1 MSLANS
7 SNDTPPSRE
16 EIYQAFLRSL
26 KRRRGFGIVF
36 MQCPPA
42 EAKRIIGRVHQ
53 DLPQKQIATLTLTE
67 PIDNLYDRV
76 KNILDRDQLSILFI
90 QGLEKSLEAYIKP
103 GYRGDGDY
111 YNLDTVPTILSH
123 LNQRRELFRDNFPT
137 LCFVF
142 VLPAFAI
149 KYFIRRAPDFFDWGA
164 GVFNFSVDIGAND
177 FSDNVIQPGQNNIN
191 IGSGR
196 PVGEEIDYFQ
206 QALQRQREIGD
217 RVAWPTANRKG
228 EADCLSSLGNAYR
241 SLGQYREAINY
252 LQQGLQIQHEIGDR
266 YGELASLSS
275 LGGALYCL
283 KQYERSIA
291 SYDKAIQ
298 IYQELGLDQATLLS
312 QMLINRGNALK
323 SIGRLEESIK
333 NYNQALAIEPNSDQA
348 LVQCGDA
355 LNQLGL

>member
-1 MSLANS
+1 MSLAKS
-7 SNDTPPSRE
+7 SNDSQPSRE

-26 KRRRGFGIVF
+26 RRRRGFGIVF
-36 MQCPPA
+36 MQSPPA

-76 KNILDRDQLSILFI
+76 ENILDRDQLSILFI
-90 QGLEKSLEAYIKP
+90 QGIEKSLEAYIKP

-111 YNLDTVPTILSH
+111 YNLDTVPSILNH
-123 LNQRRELFRDNFPT
+123 LNQRRELFRDHFPT
-137 LCFVF
+137 LCFIF

-149 KYFIRRAPDFFDWGA
+149 KYFIRRAPDFFDWSA
-164 GVFNFSVDIGAND
+164 GVFDFSVDIGGKD
-177 FSDNVIQPGQNNIN
+177 FSDNVIQPGQDNIN
-191 IGSGR
+191 VGSGR
-196 PVGEEIDYFQ
+196 LADETINYFQ

-217 RVAWPTANRKG
+217 RKG
-228 EADCLSSLGNAYR
+228 EADSLSSLANAYR
-241 SLGQYREAINY
+241 SLGQYREAIDY
-252 LQQGLQIQHEIGDR
+252 LQQALQIQREIGDR

-275 LGGALYCL
+275 LGGVLYCL
-283 KQYERSIA
+283 KQYEQSIA
-291 SYDKAIQ
+291 SYDQVIN

>member
-1 MSLANS
+1 
-7 SNDTPPSRE
+7 
-16 EIYQAFLRSL
+16 
-26 KRRRGFGIVF
+26 
-36 MQCPPA
+36 
-42 EAKRIIGRVHQ
+42 
-53 DLPQKQIATLTLTE
+53 TE

-76 KNILDRDQLSILFI
+76 ENILDRDQLSILFI
-90 QGLEKSLEAYIKP
+90 QGLEKSLEPYIKP
-103 GYRGDGDY
+103 GYGGEGDY

-123 LNQRRELFRDNFPT
+123 LNQRRELFRDHFPT

-149 KYFIRRAPDFFDWGA
+149 KYFIRRAPDFFDWSA
-164 GVFNFSVDIGAND
+164 GVFKFSVDIGANG
-177 FSDNVIQPGQNNIN
+177 FSENVIQPGQDKIKV
-191 IGSGR
+191 GSGR
-196 PVGEEIDYFQ
+196 TAERGIDYFK

-217 RVAWPTANRKG
+217 RKG
-228 EADCLSSLGNAYR
+228 EADSLSSLGNAYR
-241 SLGQYREAINY
+241 SLGQYREAIDY
-252 LQQGLQIQHEIGDR
+252 LRQGLQIQHEIGDR

-291 SYDKAIQ
+291 SYDKAIK
-298 IYQELGLDQATLLS
+298 ISQELELDKAALLS

-323 SIGRLEESIK
+323 SIGRLEASIK
-333 NYNQALAIEPNSDQA
+333 SYEQAIEIEPNSAQA

>member
-7 SNDTPPSRE
+7 SKDTPPSKE

-26 KRRRGFGIVF
+26 RRRRGFGIVF

-53 DLPQKQIATLTLTE
+53 DLPQKQIAALTLTE

-76 KNILDRDQLSILFI
+76 EKILDRDQLSILFI

-111 YNLDTVPTILSH
+111 YNLDTVPSILNH
-123 LNQRRELFRDNFPT
+123 LNQRRELFRDHFQT

-164 GVFNFSVDIGAND
+164 GVFDFSVDIGANG
-177 FSDNVIQPGQNNIN
+177 FSENVIQVD
-191 IGSGR
+191 SGR
-196 PVGEEIDYFQ
+196 PADEEIDYFK
-206 QALQRQREIGD
+206 QALQRQREIG
-217 RVAWPTANRKG
+217 NRKG
-228 EADCLSSLGNAYR
+228 EADSLISLGNAYR
-241 SLGQYREAINY
+241 SLGQYRESIDY
-252 LQQGLQIQHEIGDR
+252 LEQALQIQREIGDR

-275 LGGALYCL
+275 LAGVLYCL

-291 SYDKAIQ
+291 SYDKAIE
-298 IYQELGLDQATLLS
+298 IYQELGLEQATLLS